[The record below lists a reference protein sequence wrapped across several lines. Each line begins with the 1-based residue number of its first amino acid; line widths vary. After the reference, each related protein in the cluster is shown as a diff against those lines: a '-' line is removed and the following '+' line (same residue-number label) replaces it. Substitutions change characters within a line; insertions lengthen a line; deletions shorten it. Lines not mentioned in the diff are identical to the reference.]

1 MDARVAAL
9 ESSVTALSESIDSK
23 MAISFEQFRREQAC
37 ARGSGGSTSDTD
49 PPPQPLIAD
58 PHDPGD
64 PDPHRPR
71 HNWQPCIDFP
81 RFTPGE
87 DPLAWIYK
95 SEQFFTY
102 YSIPE
107 LQNVL
112 TVSFHLEGE
121 TLQWFRWHDCLRTTP
136 RWGDFT
142 HAFCKEFGPSE
153 FEDSA
158 EALFKLKQSG
168 TLKDYITEFRRL
180 ANRTH
185 DLGPILLKSCFLGGL
200 KRELKYD
207 VKLLRPSDVHDAIS
221 IALQLDAKLCDLKS
235 GYTKPFPQPR
245 VLHTPTTPHITP
257 SVKPSNFTVKWLTP
271 AEIQRKR
278 EKGECWF
285 CDEKWRTG
293 HNCANKQLLML
304 DLAYPE
310 EEITTPLLEEPPPEF
325 LQMELSECAFYG
337 TFARTTV
344 KTMKVIGSVNGQQVT
359 VLLDSGSTHNFVDSR
374 LLKKFAWH
382 TQPTKPFEVMIA
394 DGGKVISSGCCT
406 DAALSIGGYECGV
419 DLYSL
424 PVGGCDIVLGVKWL
438 SSISP
443 VLWDFQLLTMEFAKN
458 GSQYK
463 LIHSDTHAPPIQE
476 VTLQQLDK
484 EIFNSNLGLFLYSI
498 EDKMIEA
505 CDLNPLQLK
514 QLQEVLGQFDTIF
527 VLPTELPPSRVH
539 NHQIPLIPGSKPPNI
554 RLYHYGPLQKTEIEK
569 VVQEL
574 LKAGF
579 I

>member
-9 ESSVTALSESIDSK
+9 ESSVTALSESINSK
-23 MAISFEQFRREQAC
+23 MAISFEQFRRGQAC

-107 LQNVL
+107 LQKVL

-142 HAFCKEFGPSE
+142 HAFCKEFGPFE

-168 TLKDYITEFRRL
+168 TLKDYITKFRRL

-257 SVKPSNFTVKWLTP
+257 SVKPSNFTVKW
-271 AEIQRKR
+271 
-278 EKGECWF
+278 
-285 CDEKWRTG
+285 
-293 HNCANKQLLML
+293 
-304 DLAYPE
+304 
-310 EEITTPLLEEPPPEF
+310 
-325 LQMELSECAFYG
+325 
-337 TFARTTV
+337 TTV

-424 PVGGCDIVLGVKWL
+424 PVGGCDIVLWVKWL

-443 VLWDFQLLTMEFAKN
+443 VLWDFQLLTMEFVKN

-505 CDLNPLQLK
+505 CYLNPLQLK

-527 VLPTELPPSRVH
+527 VLPTELLPSRVH

-569 VVQEL
+569 AVQEL
-574 LKAGF
+574 LKASF